1 MLVIAHHFVQN
12 ADLFWSTAQKIMA
25 ESDVPQNLKLHA
37 VYPSTDG
44 KTGTCL
50 WEANSTADVQAWLDK
65 RFSQYASNVTY
76 EVDEAASVGAP
87 QKTMAA
93 AFS

>member
-12 ADLFWSTAQKIMA
+12 PEFWSTAQRLMA
-25 ESDVPQNLKLHA
+25 ESGVPQDLKLHA

-50 WEANSTADVQAWLDK
+50 WEANSAADVQDYLDK
-65 RFSQYASNVTY
+65 NLSQFASNVTY
-76 EVDEAASVGAP
+76 EVDEAAAIGTP
-87 QKTMAA
+87 QKTMTAELA
-93 AFS
+93 

>member
-12 ADLFWSTAQKIMA
+12 PEFWSTAQRLMA
-25 ESDVPQNLKLHA
+25 ESGVPQDLKLHA

-50 WEANSTADVQAWLDK
+50 WEANSAADVQDYLDK
-65 RFSQYASNVTY
+65 NLSQFANNVTY
-76 EVDEAASVGAP
+76 EVDEAAAMGAP
-87 QKTMAA
+87 EKTMAA
-93 AFS
+93 ALA

>member
-12 ADLFWSTAQKIMA
+12 EDFWSATQKVMA
-25 ESDVPQNLKLHA
+25 ETGVPENLKLHA
-37 VYPSTDG
+37 VYPSADG

-50 WEANSTADVQAWLDK
+50 WEANSTAEVQDWLDEK
-65 RFSQYASNVTY
+65 FSQYANNVTY
-76 EVDEAASVGAP
+76 EVNEAAAIGAP